1 MNKNSHYTLES
12 AWEEI
17 SKVKSKY
24 NQQKLIELYQMSEPF
39 IRKYQDVDVS
49 VLSTPEFAVDYLPIL
64 KLILKQSAGKKFM
77 LNFCSNPWVGITKSL
92 CWYIWM
98 PTKVGSQAAMTVLR
112 SYVDEL
118 ELQARGQI
126 QADKQTQTD
135 DDFVLV
141 NDHSSKLLV
150 QNECEIDQASESKK
164 LLVPIISSPP
174 ENGQNETSND
184 TAMTSGVGCNTTNDG
199 FSDSDGSTDEIM
211 AEFLEKSRIQND
223 TPSQPMLN
231 STFPTKTPIS
241 NRQKRMSGPRK
252 LTKGSRR
259 HSLKDSGVNLTS
271 TGAWEDSRKTQV
283 QETPEDILVLHDEI
297 EEIEL
302 TELEISN
309 FENGEDDVFNDSG
322 ESFVEIPEL
331 E

>member
-1 MNKNSHYTLES
+1 MNKNGHYTLES

-77 LNFCSNPWVGITKSL
+77 LNFCSNPWVGITKSI

-118 ELQARGQI
+118 ELQAHGQK
-126 QADKQTQTD
+126 QSDKQTQTD

-141 NDHSSKLLV
+141 DNHSSNLLV
-150 QNECEIDQASESKK
+150 QNECDPDSAPKSKNLVAPTIPSPAAENDQNH
-164 LLVPIISSPP
+164 I
-174 ENGQNETSND
+174 QNE
-184 TAMTSGVGCNTTNDG
+184 TAMTSGVGCNTTTDG

-231 STFPTKTPIS
+231 STFPTKTP
-241 NRQKRMSGPRK
+241 KRPSGPRK

-259 HSLKDSGVNLTS
+259 QSLKDSGVNLTS
-271 TGAWEDSRKTQV
+271 TGAWEDSRKVQV
-283 QETPEDILVLHDEI
+283 QESPEELLVRDEI
-297 EEIEL
+297 EEIDL

-309 FENGEDDVFNDSG
+309 FENGDDDVFNDSG
-322 ESFVEIPEL
+322 ESFVEIPNL

>member
-1 MNKNSHYTLES
+1 MNKNGHYTLES

-77 LNFCSNPWVGITKSL
+77 LNFCSNPWVGITKSI

-118 ELQARGQI
+118 ELQARGQK

-141 NDHSSKLLV
+141 ERHSSNLLV
-150 QNECEIDQASESKK
+150 QNKRDSDSAPKPK
-164 LLVPIISSPP
+164 NLVAPILPSPAA
-174 ENGQNETSND
+174 ENNQNQSHND
-184 TAMTSGVGCNTTNDG
+184 TAITSGVGCNTTTDG

-231 STFPTKTPIS
+231 STFPTKTP
-241 NRQKRMSGPRK
+241 RRPSGPRK

-259 HSLKDSGVNLTS
+259 QSLKDSGVNLTS
-271 TGAWEDSRKTQV
+271 TGAWEDSRKVQV
-283 QETPEDILVLHDEI
+283 QESPEELLVRDEI
-297 EEIEL
+297 EEIDL

-309 FENGEDDVFNDSG
+309 FENGDDDVFNDSG
-322 ESFVEIPEL
+322 ESFVEIPDL

>member
-1 MNKNSHYTLES
+1 MNKNGHYTLES

-77 LNFCSNPWVGITKSL
+77 LNFCSNPWVGITKSI

-118 ELQARGQI
+118 ELQARGQK
-126 QADKQTQTD
+126 QADKQTQTN

-141 NDHSSKLLV
+141 EHHSSNLLV
-150 QNECEIDQASESKK
+150 QNECDFDSAPKSKN
-164 LLVPIISSPP
+164 LVAPIIPSPAA
-174 ENGQNETSND
+174 EKNQNQSQND
-184 TAMTSGVGCNTTNDG
+184 TAMTSGVGCNTTTDG

-231 STFPTKTPIS
+231 STFPTKTP
-241 NRQKRMSGPRK
+241 RRPSGPRK

-259 HSLKDSGVNLTS
+259 QSLKDSGVNLTS
-271 TGAWEDSRKTQV
+271 TGAWEDSRKVQV
-283 QETPEDILVLHDEI
+283 QESPEELLVRDEI
-297 EEIEL
+297 EEIDL

-309 FENGEDDVFNDSG
+309 FENGDDDVFNDSG
-322 ESFVEIPEL
+322 ESFVEIPDL